1 MLIRWSRTVLE
12 SLAGDSTEELCSD
25 EALRLK
31 DSEENQNLPPLPIG
45 VRGSCL
51 GLYFPERSCLAL
63 SNS

>member
-1 MLIRWSRTVLE
+1 MLVRWSRTVLE

-31 DSEENQNLPPLPIG
+31 ESEESQNLPPLPIG
-45 VRGSCL
+45 VRGL
-51 GLYFPERSCLAL
+51 GLYCPERSCLAL